1 MHRGSREKA
10 VAVGMQRQFWS
21 EFGPADTWKTQVAS
35 RAVPGWDLGREW
47 DN

>member
-10 VAVGMQRQFWS
+10 VAVGMQWQ
-21 EFGPADTWKTQVAS
+21 FGPADTWKTQVAS